1 MILDDFLERV
11 NASVDWREA
20 THDATKTEMSS
31 LAFEGE
37 DDIMMTIGGGAAWST
52 CLHTYCSREQGVR
65 CGSDS
70 SSSSSSPVIRHSSSL
85 LFCLNK
91 GLK

>member
-1 MILDDFLERV
+1 MSPTASNMLYNSVLIRLGALMILDDFLERV

-52 CLHTYCSREQGVR
+52 CLLQSCCRG
-65 CGSDS
+65 CA
-70 SSSSSSPVIRHSSSL
+70 I
-85 LFCLNK
+85 
-91 GLK
+91 